1 MPRYALSTLK
11 LAPSTHS
18 ALKRA
23 GYTTSDDL
31 AGVTAELL
39 CKELGI
45 PLEEAEEVL
54 KPRELVVA
62 VLPGSA
68 TAATLLGNGSTFDI
82 VPGLP
87 FLPSSL
93 VELSGTPG
101 SGKTHLALS
110 AILRVI
116 DHGDEVLVADLD
128 GSLPSWR
135 LKRVI
140 RSWEESNDLPA
151 DSLSKLL
158 HITSVPD
165 LTSLLSLLLS
175 LPSMLTKMP
184 KLKLVVL
191 DGLSA
196 PFRYPTLL
204 SFQRNHALSV
214 VRDALQRL
222 SAIPVAVIFT
232 TQAATKLVNY
242 GSSLPSTADD
252 SAAQA
257 IVQPALGDT
266 WLSGRFAR
274 VMLAREGYDGQ
285 RVAYIHRD
293 GRTDRFEL
301 EWDTEDAS

>member
-1 MPRYALSTLK
+1 MPGYALSTLA
-11 LAPSTHS
+11 LAPTTHS

-23 GYTTSDDL
+23 GYTTSEDL

-45 PLEEAEEVL
+45 PPAEAEEVL
-54 KPRELVVA
+54 KRREQSAPVPLI
-62 VLPGSA
+62 SA
-68 TAATLLGNGSTFDI
+68 TAATLIVNGSTFDI

-101 SGKTHLALS
+101 SGKTHIAISAL
-110 AILRVI
+110 LRVV

-135 LKRVI
+135 LKRVL
-140 RSWEESNDLPA
+140 RAWEETNDLPVN
-151 DSLSKLL
+151 SVSKLV
-158 HITSVPD
+158 HTTTVPN
-165 LTSLLSLLLS
+165 LSSFLSFLLS
-175 LPSMLTKMP
+175 LPSMMTKLP
-184 KLKLVVL
+184 KMKLIVL

-196 PFRYPTLL
+196 PFRHPVLPP
-204 SFQRNHALSV
+204 SQRNHALSV

-222 SAIPVAVIFT
+222 SAIPIAVIFT

-242 GSSLPSTADD
+242 SSHLPTTADD
-252 SAAQA
+252 SEAQA

-274 VMLAREGYDGQ
+274 VMLAREGNDGH

-293 GRTDRFEL
+293 GRTERTEL
-301 EWDTEDAS
+301 DWDGDGAS